1 MAIVPPEEVREDLA
15 DFLEP
20 RRETAPVRWSDPHQV
35 HVTLA
40 FLEHVAEHRLD
51 ELADRLERTAGR
63 RRPVRARIAGG
74 GAFPH
79 VAGARVLWAGLEL
92 DDADDALQVTRMAE
106 GARAA
111 ANRTGIK
118 VDGRRF
124 RAHLTI
130 ARTSR
135 PTELTN
141 WVRLLDAYRGPEW
154 TIDSFLLV
162 ASHLGEGAGGRPRHE
177 ILAEFPF
184 D

>member
-1 MAIVPPEEVREDLA
+1 MAIIPPQEVRDDLA

-20 RRETAPVRWSDPHQV
+20 RRETAPVRWSDPDQV

-40 FLEHVAEHRLD
+40 FLEHVAERKVD
-51 ELADRLERTAGR
+51 ELVERLERTAGR
-63 RRPVRARIAGG
+63 RRPVAARIAGG

-111 ANRTGIK
+111 ANRTGVK
-118 VDGRRF
+118 VDGRKF
-124 RAHLTI
+124 RPHLTI
-130 ARTSR
+130 ARTSG

-154 TIDSFLLV
+154 TIDSFFLV
-162 ASHLGEGAGGRPRHE
+162 ASHLGEGPHGRPRHE
-177 ILAEFPF
+177 VLAEFPF